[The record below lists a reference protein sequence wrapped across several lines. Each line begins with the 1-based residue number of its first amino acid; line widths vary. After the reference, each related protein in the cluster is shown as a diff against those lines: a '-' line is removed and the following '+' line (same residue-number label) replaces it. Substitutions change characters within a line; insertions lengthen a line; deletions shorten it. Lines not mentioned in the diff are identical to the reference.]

1 MSVKHPGF
9 TGRQRAAA
17 AGNRRR
23 LRKGNTNMHNGNVKK
38 LIAVCVSSSMLLAAV
53 TLGNVSAEEATEGD
67 GQVQLSI
74 AGEDAGQDT
83 DESKDAKTDSDK
95 EKSTEAAETESETET
110 ETETEPETVDY
121 DELETTGTADGEI
134 KALDVSDIVKNVMPS
149 IVSISIKSVQEVESY
164 FYGTQQY
171 EEEGAGSGVIIA
183 QNGSELLIATNNHV
197 VEDTDEITVCFSA
210 DDDDPD
216 DLIVPAVVKGT
227 DASTDLAVVAVKLS
241 DIKEDVYNQLK
252 IATLGSSDD
261 LNVGES
267 AIVIGNA
274 LGIGQTVTTGIIS
287 ALNRDV
293 TTDAGTFT
301 EFQTDAAVNLGCS
314 GGAVLNGRG
323 EVIGIVDAKATSDY
337 AESMGYGIPIDTAK
351 PVLQKLINRQTRTT
365 VEKHGY
371 LGVTVVPVS
380 DEAKQMYNMPA
391 GAFVYSVEK
400 DSAAD
405 EAGIQQGDI
414 ITEFDGISIDS
425 AQTLVDTISLYKVGE
440 TVDVVVESNA
450 NGSYE
455 SRTVKVTLQEGTS
468 DSDDD
473 KSEDS
478 SSDKEEGNESGQ
490 QDDSQDNGSGD
501 QSQDGS
507 NYYGY
512 SQNPND
518 WFNQFFGNG
527 FGGYGYNY
535 NNRGNSDNGQ
545 TF

>member
-1 MSVKHPGF
+1 M
-9 TGRQRAAA
+9 
-17 AGNRRR
+17 
-23 LRKGNTNMHNGNVKK
+23 
-38 LIAVCVSSSMLLAAV
+38 
-53 TLGNVSAEEATEGD
+53 
-67 GQVQLSI
+67 
-74 AGEDAGQDT
+74 
-83 DESKDAKTDSDK
+83 
-95 EKSTEAAETESETET
+95 
-110 ETETEPETVDY
+110 
-121 DELETTGTADGEI
+121 
-134 KALDVSDIVKNVMPS
+134 
-149 IVSISIKSVQEVESY
+149 
-164 FYGTQQY
+164 
-171 EEEGAGSGVIIA
+171 
-183 QNGSELLIATNNHV
+183 
-197 VEDTDEITVCFSA
+197 
-210 DDDDPD
+210 
-216 DLIVPAVVKGT
+216 
-227 DASTDLAVVAVKLS
+227 
-241 DIKEDVYNQLK
+241 
-252 IATLGSSDD
+252 
-261 LNVGES
+261 
-267 AIVIGNA
+267 
-274 LGIGQTVTTGIIS
+274 
-287 ALNRDV
+287 
-293 TTDAGTFT
+293 
-301 EFQTDAAVNLGCS
+301 
-314 GGAVLNGRG
+314 NGRG